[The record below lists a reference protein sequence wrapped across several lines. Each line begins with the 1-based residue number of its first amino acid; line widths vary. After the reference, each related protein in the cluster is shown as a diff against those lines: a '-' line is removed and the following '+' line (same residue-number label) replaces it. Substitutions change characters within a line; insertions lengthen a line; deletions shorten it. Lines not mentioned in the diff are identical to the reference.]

1 MEANFKISSSQS
13 LLSHEDEENKY
24 VNIAAKISE
33 VFRSNLNFFG
43 SNTKQEGE
51 DSVV

>member
-33 VFRSNLNFFG
+33 VFSNLNFFG